1 MQSGGGILPS
11 CAAVIVDYDSGPAL
25 AACVRSLQGQVDT
38 IVVVDN
44 ASREPARS
52 RLAAGGVDPASLVL
66 IRNPENRGFA
76 AACNQGLVAVPSE
89 VVLFVNPDCVLP
101 AGAVARL
108 CATLK
113 SDPTIGMVGP
123 RLLGPDGQEQW
134 GGRREFPGVL
144 AGLRRLAGRRPSAQ
158 PGGETVSSPI
168 DVPAISGACMAVR
181 REACA
186 AVGVWDEGFFLH
198 CEDLDWCRRFGLAGW
213 RVVFDP
219 AVSVYHDKGTCSR
232 SRPCF
237 VEWHKHRGM
246 WRFYRKYE
254 GRSAW
259 GRVFAPVV
267 ALGIAAHFVVACV
280 RLSIRSS

>member
-1 MQSGGGILPS
+1 MLR
-11 CAAVIVDYDSGPAL
+11 AAIVVDYDSGPAL
-25 AACVRSLQGQVDT
+25 AACVRSLQGQVDA
-38 IVVVDN
+38 IVLVDN
-44 ASREPARS
+44 ASREPAQA
-52 RLAAGGVDPASLVL
+52 RLVAAGVDPAELVL
-66 IRNPENRGFA
+66 IRNAENRGFA
-76 AACNQGLVAVPSE
+76 AACNQGLVAVPAE

-101 AGAVARL
+101 EGAVARL
-108 CATLK
+108 CATLH
-113 SDPTIGMVGP
+113 SDPRIGMVGP
-123 RLLGPDGQEQW
+123 RLVGSDGREQW

-144 AGLRRLAGRRPSAQ
+144 AGLRRMIGRLPSGM
-158 PGGETVSSPI
+158 PGGATVSSPI
-168 DVPAISGACMAVR
+168 EVPAISGACMVVR

-198 CEDLDWCRRFGLAGW
+198 CEDLDWCRRFWLAGW

-219 AVSVYHDKGTCSR
+219 AVSVRHDKGACSR

-254 GRSAW
+254 GRAGW

-267 ALGIAAHFVVACV
+267 ALGIVAHFVLSCA
-280 RLSIRSS
+280 RLSMRSS